1 MRFRTGVLAAS
12 LISSL
17 LAACASAPHA
27 DQATIAKAPLPAPC
41 SADPSWDE
49 PTAPR
54 HIYANTWYVGTC
66 AISAILITSDAGHI
80 LIDGVTDQAAPQI
93 EANIRALGFEP
104 GDVRYIVSSHEH
116 IDHVGGIARL
126 QRDTGAS
133 VVAREP
139 AATALERGHSDRS
152 DPQFLSV
159 AKFPPV
165 TSVQRIGDGETLR
178 VGPLALTAHATPGH
192 TAGGTSWTWSSC
204 DGAMCRAMV
213 YADSVTPF
221 SDKVYRYSENADM
234 VAAFRKS
241 LATIAG
247 LPCEILLTPHPS
259 ASRLLERLDPASG
272 IALVDTGA
280 CRAYAATG
288 TQKLDARL
296 SKERA
301 DRSGDAPSYEQS
313 APSH

>member
-27 DQATIAKAPLPAPC
+27 DRTRTAKAAAPAPC
-41 SADPSWDE
+41 PVDPSWDE

-80 LIDGVTDQAAPQI
+80 LIDGVTDKAAPRI

-104 GDVRYIVSSHEH
+104 EDVRYIVSSHEH
-116 IDHVGGIARL
+116 LDHVGGIARL

-139 AATALERGHSDRS
+139 AASALERGHSDRS

-159 AKFPPV
+159 AKFAPV
-165 TSVQRIGDGETLR
+165 ASVRRIGDGEILR
-178 VGPLALTAHATPGH
+178 LGPIALTAHATPGH

-204 DGAMCRAMV
+204 EGATCRAMV

-221 SDKVYRYSENADM
+221 SDEVYRYSENAEM

-241 LATIAG
+241 LATIAA
-247 LPCEILLTPHPS
+247 LPCDILLTPHPS
-259 ASRLLERLDPASG
+259 ASQLLERLDPTSG
-272 IALVDTGA
+272 IGLVDTHA

-288 TQKLDARL
+288 SEKLDTRL

-301 DRSGDAPSYEQS
+301 DRPGNVPSQKQ
-313 APSH
+313 PTPGP

>member
-12 LISSL
+12 LTSSL

-27 DQATIAKAPLPAPC
+27 DQAHAAHATAPVACP
-41 SADPSWDE
+41 ADPSWDE

-80 LIDGVTDQAAPQI
+80 LIDGVTDKAAPQI
-93 EANIRALGFEP
+93 QANIRALGFEP
-104 GDVRYIVSSHEH
+104 RDVRYILSSHEH

-126 QRDTGAS
+126 QRDTGAR

-139 AATALERGHSDRS
+139 AASALERGHSDRS

-165 TSVQRIGDGETLR
+165 ASAQRIGDGETLR
-178 VGPLALTAHATPGH
+178 LGPIALTAHATPGH
-192 TAGGTSWTWSSC
+192 TAGGTSWTWSAC
-204 DGAMCRAMV
+204 EGATCRAMV

-234 VAAFRKS
+234 LAAYRKT
-241 LATIAG
+241 LATIAE
-247 LPCEILLTPHPS
+247 LPCDILLTPHPG
-259 ASRLLERLDPASG
+259 ASQLLERLDPASG
-272 IALVDTGA
+272 IALVDTHG

-288 TQKLDARL
+288 REKLDARL
-296 SKERA
+296 AKERT
-301 DRSGDAPSYEQS
+301 DRSGNAPDQNK
-313 APSH
+313 PTPGH

>member
-1 MRFRTGVLAAS
+1 MRFRTGVLAV
-12 LISSL
+12 LLVSSL

-27 DQATIAKAPLPAPC
+27 DKARVAKVALPAPC

-54 HIYANTWYVGTC
+54 HIYANTWYVGSC
-66 AISAILITSDAGHI
+66 AISAILITSNAGHI
-80 LIDGVTDQAAPQI
+80 LIDGVTDKAAPRI
-93 EANIRALGFEP
+93 EANIRALGFKPE
-104 GDVRYIVSSHEH
+104 DVRYIVSSHEH
-116 IDHVGGIARL
+116 LDHVGGIARL

-165 TSVQRIGDGETLR
+165 ASVQRIGDGETLR
-178 VGPLALTAHATPGH
+178 VGPLVLTAHATPGH

-204 DGAMCRAMV
+204 DGAVCRAIV

-221 SDKVYRYSENADM
+221 SDKVYRYSENAGM
-234 VAAFRKS
+234 VAAFRNS
-241 LATIAG
+241 LTTLAE
-247 LPCEILLTPHPS
+247 LPCDILLTPHPS

-272 IALVDTGA
+272 VALTDTNA

-288 TQKLDARL
+288 TEKLDARL
-296 SKERA
+296 AKERA
-301 DRSGDAPSYEQS
+301 DRASN
-313 APSH
+313 APSHEKPAPGR

>member
-12 LISSL
+12 LISSI
-17 LAACASAPHA
+17 LAACASAPRA
-27 DQATIAKAPLPAPC
+27 DNDRIANVAAPAPC

-80 LIDGVTDQAAPQI
+80 LIDGVTDKAAPRI

-104 GDVRYIVSSHEH
+104 KDVRYIVSSHEH

-126 QRDTGAS
+126 QRDTGAR

-139 AATALERGHSDRS
+139 AATALERGHSDRG

-165 TSVQRIGDGETLR
+165 VSVQRIGDGETLR
-178 VGPLALTAHATPGH
+178 VGTVVLTAHATPGH

-204 DGAMCRAMV
+204 DGATCRATV

-221 SDKVYRYSENADM
+221 SDKVYRYSDNAEM
-234 VAAFRKS
+234 VAAFRNS
-241 LATIAG
+241 LASIAG

-272 IALVDTGA
+272 IALVDIGA

-288 TQKLDARL
+288 TEKLDARL

-301 DRSGDAPSYEQS
+301 DRPGNV
-313 APSH
+313 PSHEEPAPTH

>member
-1 MRFRTGVLAAS
+1 MGFRTGLLVAS
-12 LISSL
+12 LTSSL

-27 DQATIAKAPLPAPC
+27 DKARVANVAAPVPC
-41 SADPSWDE
+41 STDPSWDE

-104 GDVRYIVSSHEH
+104 KDVRYIVSSHEH

-126 QRDTGAS
+126 QRDTAAR
-133 VVAREP
+133 VAAREP
-139 AATALERGHSDRS
+139 AASALERGHSDRG

-165 TSVQRIGDGETLR
+165 ASVQRIVDGDTLR

-192 TAGGTSWTWSSC
+192 TVGGTSWTWSSC
-204 DGAMCRAMV
+204 DGAICRAMV

-221 SDKVYRYSENADM
+221 SDKVYRYSDNAGM
-234 VAAFRKS
+234 VAAFRDS
-241 LATIAG
+241 LTTIAA

-288 TQKLDARL
+288 TEKLEARL

-301 DRSGDAPSYEQS
+301 ERP
-313 APSH
+313 APSHKAPARGD